1 MKQVTDNKKQ
11 LISDNCSMLSDQK
24 GFTLIEAVVATAV
37 FAFVISSVIAT
48 YIGVLKIDRKTRSQ
62 RAVYDNGRFIME
74 FLAKE
79 IRNGTIN
86 YTSYSGGSIPATD
99 PDLYVKNQNNELE
112 RMYKN
117 GDNLILAKN
126 NSSTNLNSNGVKI
139 TNLSFYIMPLV
150 DPYTTAKNA
159 NLQPS
164 VTIKL
169 ELTSNYGS
177 SATDLVKLNLQ
188 STFSTRVYPSRQP

>member
-126 NSSTNLNSNGVKI
+126 NSSTNL
-139 TNLSFYIMPLV
+139 
-150 DPYTTAKNA
+150 
-159 NLQPS
+159 
-164 VTIKL
+164 
-169 ELTSNYGS
+169 
-177 SATDLVKLNLQ
+177 
-188 STFSTRVYPSRQP
+188 